1 MFFNWS
7 LFVQIGYTSFLDTL
21 TRCYL
26 NDFFFNTYYY
36 FWTSFWY
43 IPLFVASIGYA
54 VILLQNSLSLKII
67 QTTTLL
73 ICVFIFEICDYWTI
87 NLTFYNLHVNAD
99 NINFLLTNSIN
110 KYHPFI
116 FYSSLTFL
124 FSLLC
129 VVSNFSSKKLNQHF
143 TYTLYKVMW
152 TRSHELTVLFIVFT
166 LFLGSWWAVQE
177 GSWGGW
183 WNWDP
188 SEMFGLLVMICLII
202 LMHKKMN
209 YSSFIAFF
217 YFILIYWVAIAGSYV
232 FIQLN
237 FNLVS
242 HNFGIKV
249 SQFINTTQFFIILGV
264 LIIWASILILHNY
277 ITLVSYYYLLNNSN
291 MKVPLTHKILTWV
304 VFTAIFISE
313 FIVSFYPLI
322 NDFLWKV
329 FQTNILLVLL
339 NYTVIIIVGLVY
351 ASTFFYKPV
360 KYFLLLYL
368 FLLKVNVWVL
378 LYLMP
383 LHFQAYLVLAGHYS
397 ILLFVICNIY
407 IFMKIWVNW
416 SLIVNL
422 TYVNIQNI
430 FYDWGPLNYTL
441 NSNNVEV
448 ELMLLSNNNNCSKI
462 YNFFSS
468 NSVTNL
474 ELFNQVFSTFTSFQ
488 HLVGGLFQQF
498 FFITIGDNSLLPV
511 YTGFIFIFIYI
522 WTFFSKKQLIIL

>member
-1 MFFNWS
+1 M
-7 LFVQIGYTSFLDTL
+7 GYTSCLDAL

-43 IPLFVASIGYA
+43 IPLFVASLGY
-54 VILLQNSLSLKII
+54 VIVVLHNNLSLKILKCFSFI
-67 QTTTLL
+67 
-73 ICVFIFEICDYWTI
+73 IIVFIFEICDYWAI
-87 NLTFYNLHVNAD
+87 NLTFYNLHLNSD

-129 VVSNFSSKKLNQHF
+129 VVVNFSYSKLNDYF
-143 TYTLYKVMW
+143 TYTLYRNVW
-152 TRSHELTVLFIVFT
+152 TRAHELTILAIVFT

-188 SEMFGLLVMICLII
+188 SEMFGLLVMIFLI
-202 LMHKKMN
+202 LLLHKKMN
-209 YSSFIAFF
+209 YSTFITFF
-217 YFILIYWVAIAGSYV
+217 YFIVVYWIIITGVYV

-249 SQFINTTQFFIILGV
+249 SQFINTTQFFIIVGV
-264 LIIWASILILHNY
+264 FIIWFSILTVRNY
-277 ITLVSYYYLLNNSN
+277 ITLTSYYCLLLNANV
-291 MKVPLTHKILTWV
+291 KTGFTYKLLTWLI
-304 VFTAIFISE
+304 FTIIFISE

-329 FQTNILLVLL
+329 FQTNILFVLL
-339 NYTVIIIVGLVY
+339 NYTVIILVGLIY
-351 ASTFFYKPV
+351 ASSFFFKPT
-360 KYFLLLYL
+360 KYLYVLYIYLLNI
-368 FLLKVNVWVL
+368 NVWGL

-383 LHFQAYLVLAGHYS
+383 LYFPAYLIMGGHYM
-397 ILLFVICNIY
+397 ILLFIMCNIF

-416 SLIVNL
+416 SLIINL
-422 TYVNIQNI
+422 TYLNIQNI
-430 FYDWGPLNYTL
+430 FYDWGLLNYTL

-448 ELMLLSNNNNCSKI
+448 ELVLLNNNDSCSKI

-474 ELFNQVFSTFTSFQ
+474 ELFNQIFSTFTSFQ

-498 FFITIGDNSLLPV
+498 FFITIGDNSLLHI
-511 YTGFIFIFIYI
+511 YTLFIFIFIYI
-522 WTFFSKKQLIIL
+522 WAVFSTKQLIIL